1 MDVLPSGSIFREL
14 QDIHDTGYFSAQPSL
29 EDHFQQTCYEMEKYL
44 KEEPKLPSFKKSD
57 FSDSGPR
64 WNLFTTPVVPLTKVL
79 DPLHLDDINLSDK
92 QVDSS
97 CSSSSWDSSLSCAF
111 RLKKERIDDDESSP
125 LQLKFVAKASSQGE
139 SILPTLTPPSSPE
152 SGKTSIKCSVST
164 PIKVTATHMP
174 LFKFTMK
181 DTLGLSKLFSVANTT
196 FPTTAIIPTIESSL
210 TTTPHGKQLRL
221 DLSPDA
227 RRKTHKCQFS
237 GCSKGYT
244 KSSHLKAH
252 QRTHTGEKPYKCQWE
267 GCGWSFA
274 RSDELTRHYRK
285 HTGAK
290 PFKCLHCER
299 GFSRSDHLALHMK
312 RHAA

>member
-1 MDVLPSGSIFREL
+1 
-14 QDIHDTGYFSAQPSL
+14 
-29 EDHFQQTCYEMEKYL
+29 MEKYL

-57 FSDSGPR
+57 FADGPR
-64 WNLFTTPVVPLTKVL
+64 WNLFTTPVVPLSNWTTKVEVV
-79 DPLHLDDINLSDK
+79 DHLDDISLSDK

-111 RLKKERIDDDESSP
+111 RLKKERLDLDSLDDEPSP

-152 SGKTSIKCSVST
+152 SGKTSIKCSMSA
-164 PIKVTATHMP
+164 PIKLTGTP

-181 DTLGLSKLFSVANTT
+181 DTLGLSKLFCGVANST
-196 FPTTAIIPTIESSL
+196 FPSAAIIPSSLESSL
-210 TTTPHGKQLRL
+210 SSGRHSKLE
-221 DLSPDA
+221 LSPDA

-252 QRTHTGEKPYKCQWE
+252 QRTHTGKGLQLLENCFSP
-267 GCGWSFA
+267 
-274 RSDELTRHYRK
+274 
-285 HTGAK
+285 
-290 PFKCLHCER
+290 PFHR
-299 GFSRSDHLALHMK
+299 
-312 RHAA
+312 

>member
-1 MDVLPSGSIFREL
+1 
-14 QDIHDTGYFSAQPSL
+14 
-29 EDHFQQTCYEMEKYL
+29 MEKYL

-57 FSDSGPR
+57 FSDGPR
-64 WNLFTTPVVPLTKVL
+64 WNLFTTPVPITNWTTKVEVV
-79 DPLHLDDINLSDK
+79 DPLHLDDMNLSDK

-111 RLKKERIDDDESSP
+111 RLKKERLDPDSLEDESSP

-164 PIKVTATHMP
+164 PIKLTGTP

-196 FPTTAIIPTIESSL
+196 FPSSAIIPPSIESSL
-210 TTTPHGKQLRL
+210 TTTHHGKQSRP

-252 QRTHTGEKPYKCQWE
+252 QRTHTGKKKKPNK
-267 GCGWSFA
+267 
-274 RSDELTRHYRK
+274 
-285 HTGAK
+285 
-290 PFKCLHCER
+290 
-299 GFSRSDHLALHMK
+299 
-312 RHAA
+312 HAATSPEDEDDDGPCLISSSSGVILLISNVRSQFKIFFLD

>member
-1 MDVLPSGSIFREL
+1 MQIKKLSVFYLVF
-14 QDIHDTGYFSAQPSL
+14 
-29 EDHFQQTCYEMEKYL
+29 QTCYEMEKYL

-111 RLKKERIDDDESSP
+111 RLKKERIDVDSLDDESSP

-196 FPTTAIIPTIESSL
+196 FPTTAIIPSIESSL
-210 TTTPHGKQLRL
+210 TTTSHGKQTRL

-252 QRTHTGEKPYKCQWE
+252 QRTHTACECHTIQQ
-267 GCGWSFA
+267 
-274 RSDELTRHYRK
+274 ELK
-285 HTGAK
+285 V
-290 PFKCLHCER
+290 F
-299 GFSRSDHLALHMK
+299 
-312 RHAA
+312 

>member
-1 MDVLPSGSIFREL
+1 MFVFLL
-14 QDIHDTGYFSAQPSL
+14 L
-29 EDHFQQTCYEMEKYL
+29 QTCYEMEKYL

-57 FSDSGPR
+57 FTDGPR
-64 WNLFTTPVVPLTKVL
+64 WNLFTTPVVPITNWTTKVEVV

-92 QVDSS
+92 VDSS

-111 RLKKERIDDDESSP
+111 RLKKERLDIDDEESSQLQSSP

-152 SGKTSIKCSVST
+152 SGKTSIKCSVSA
-164 PIKVTATHMP
+164 PIKLTGTP

-196 FPTTAIIPTIESSL
+196 FPTTAIIPALESSI
-210 TTTPHGKQLRL
+210 TTNSVHGKSRL

-252 QRTHTGEKPYKCQWE
+252 QRTHTGKSPAQLSVLLCIY
-267 GCGWSFA
+267 S
-274 RSDELTRHYRK
+274 L
-285 HTGAK
+285 
-290 PFKCLHCER
+290 
-299 GFSRSDHLALHMK
+299 
-312 RHAA
+312 